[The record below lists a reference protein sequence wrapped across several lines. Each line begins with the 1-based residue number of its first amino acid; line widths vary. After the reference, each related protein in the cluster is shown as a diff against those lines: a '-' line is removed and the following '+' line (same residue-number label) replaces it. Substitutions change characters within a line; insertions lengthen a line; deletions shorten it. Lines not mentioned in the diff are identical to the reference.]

1 MKKKLFN
8 HEKII
13 FTLRNE
19 LFNEDI
25 PALSV
30 DEYLEH
36 LGTTDDNEDLFEI
49 LIHYTQEDID
59 RVISIYILKSLG
71 INKETNTQKERN
83 LEFIIQKFL
92 EMNINVSKMK
102 SIVSKLYQLE
112 NDYIIQWLFRNNY

>member
-1 MKKKLFN
+1 MNQSNNNKITLLKKKLFN

-59 RVISIYILKSLG
+59 RVISIYILK
-71 INKETNTQKERN
+71 R
-83 LEFIIQKFL
+83 FKF
-92 EMNINVSKMK
+92 
-102 SIVSKLYQLE
+102 
-112 NDYIIQWLFRNNY
+112 